1 MADPLIEPAPGFDQP
16 IAVLNHCHGRIRK
29 QLTTLQNLVAH
40 LLQSGPDL
48 DARQASNAVIR
59 YFSTAAHHHHAD
71 EEEDL
76 LPMLHATAKGED
88 AVLLAELA
96 PQILRE
102 HQQMD
107 AAWQILD
114 QQLQRI
120 AAGESSDLSEQD
132 VNQFA
137 EIYAAHMEREEA
149 HIAPMATRVL
159 STEQMTQLGNAMR
172 NRRGIA

>member
-1 MADPLIEPAPGFDQP
+1 
-16 IAVLNHCHGRIRK
+16 
-29 QLTTLQNLVAH
+29 
-40 LLQSGPDL
+40 
-48 DARQASNAVIR
+48 
-59 YFSTAAHHHHAD
+59 
-71 EEEDL
+71 
-76 LPMLHATAKGED
+76 
-88 AVLLAELA
+88 
-96 PQILRE
+96 
-102 HQQMD
+102 MD